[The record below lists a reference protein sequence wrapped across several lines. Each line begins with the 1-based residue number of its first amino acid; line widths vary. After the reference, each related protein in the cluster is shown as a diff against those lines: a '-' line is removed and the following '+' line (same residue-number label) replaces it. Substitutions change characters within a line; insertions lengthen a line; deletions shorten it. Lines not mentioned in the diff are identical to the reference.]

1 MKEVLT
7 CQLKMQTEGIT
18 LLTPTAAKSSLKE
31 AEFHGTKERGRGRWQ
46 QDCRR
51 WKAGGWLDLTEHVRR
66 TNAKTPWK
74 CWAATGPLLLWNSQE
89 AGGRV
94 APGA

>member
-31 AEFHGTKERGRGRWQ
+31 AELHGDKGKRKRTMATRLQKVESW
-46 QDCRR
+46 
-51 WKAGGWLDLTEHVRR
+51 WLAGPD
-66 TNAKTPWK
+66 
-74 CWAATGPLLLWNSQE
+74 
-89 AGGRV
+89 
-94 APGA
+94 